1 MGRSYSLLLGGPVGS
16 SVGSPRC
23 NSGSSVT
30 GMDCG
35 PFLILPF
42 WLAGSGLGVSLGT
55 TTLLPSQGLRPH
67 DTLLCLSLLREH
79 IENLFQSSLDNAVLA
94 DVKLLLSI
102 FHQTKEVPNR
112 VVVSA
117 DLQFPCVSVVL
128 DDFELFEKFLEV
140 VNGLVALAF
149 HKLPF

>member
-1 MGRSYSLLLGGPVGS
+1 MDFIQLTLHGS
-16 SVGSPRC
+16 WCELHR
-23 NSGSSVT
+23 N
-30 GMDCG
+30 
-35 PFLILPF
+35 FLILPF
-42 WLAGSGLGVSLGT
+42 LLDGSGLGVSLGT

-67 DTLLCLSLLREH
+67 DTLLCFSLLREH
-79 IENLFQSSLDNAVLA
+79 IENLLQSSLDNAVLA